1 MSGKEY
7 YYTLFKEYIEKQVK
21 STQEQLKGLEYNIR
35 IRKIYKELQSKN
47 SNKFIEYYGVLS
59 QISEY
64 IKDNLDVIDFLVKN
78 NITSAPQMREAIE
91 NILADK
97 DLLQLI
103 SFTESK
109 ELLEGKI
116 QKLTSILDGT
126 CDFEILKNA
135 LLDSDLNDECVI
147 GILDAEAE
155 KTVKPEKKKL
165 PSLDNNNAINK
176 EVMSKY
182 NETIKKINKLVTRYY
197 HLIQNK
203 PSNLIE
209 MYRKTLMGTNMK
221 EINEVY
227 QEKDVLVCL
236 HILHLIDLKTEG
248 EEVLNIKPVDYS
260 LLEINIEELES
271 AYEDATLI
279 VEKYEKE
286 QQEMVP
292 QESTMYFLLDENNKL
307 LFNLDSF
314 SEDERRSISSILSD
328 LEMGLFDYER
338 NKSNHTI
345 VKQSIRKDLNVF
357 VNRKRNVAVSYIRI
371 NSEELEGS
379 KVLVLSIEDI
389 KKIFATSQS
398 ILRSNSKLVD
408 DSISKVKENTEEYN
422 ALQASIK
429 DEIDSSFQREEVTH
443 HE

>member
-126 CDFEILKNA
+126 CDFETLKNA

-357 VNRKRNVAVSYIRI
+357 VNRKRNIAVSYIRI